1 MNRKYNQSYHAQVM
15 TRKWWKTLALL
26 STAVLEVG
34 PRSSPP
40 PPPPHKKGLKRAGE
54 IESVVNHEKT

>member
-1 MNRKYNQSYHAQVM
+1 MNRPNQSYHAQVM